1 MIRGRSLRSDLCYP
15 KRSRRHNRRPVAG
28 RSRSQI
34 AASLVR
40 TLSVSLFHQII
51 ASLSDRGRHLRTTSN
66 IRLAMKPL
74 SSIFMVL
81 LAAWLSRLH
90 IKQVGKRRK
99 LIDACLGVFASAMVP
114 SLPIHA
120 SHGGDMQSMPA
131 RHQGSSSETGAAEAR
146 TGSPPRSQ
154 HAGSIDVQDSRR
166 YLLPHIA
173 SRPALLPAGRLRCR
187 LGAGLFGGVSSLCC
201 EAPQSLFIAAAAPP
215 RRLLAICRK

>member
-1 MIRGRSLRSDLCYP
+1 MTAVPRQDDHAAKSP
-15 KRSRRHNRRPVAG
+15 PVWFG
-28 RSRSQI
+28 PS
-34 AASLVR
+34 
-40 TLSVSLFHQII
+40 
-51 ASLSDRGRHLRTTSN
+51 ASLSFTKSYRVFVGSRTPSQN
-66 IRLAMKPL
+66 DFEYSISMKPL

-131 RHQGSSSETGAAEAR
+131 RHQGSSSETGAPEAR

-154 HAGSIDVQDSRR
+154 HAGSIDVQDLRR

-187 LGAGLFGGVSSLCC
+187 LGAGLFGVVSSLCC
-201 EAPQSLFIAAAAPP
+201 EAPQPLFIAAAAPP